1 MELATGMHSL
11 HFVIPAFTGMTV
23 RSFHRDHEIVI
34 NASETMILPAPFLS
48 VLVNQQN
55 QTGDSHV

>member
-1 MELATGMHSL
+1 LHAAGML
-11 HFVIPAFTGMTV
+11 LLLFAGITEVG
-23 RSFHRDHEIVI
+23 SFHRDHEIVI
-34 NASETMILPAPFLS
+34 NVSETMILPAPFLS